1 MRPNSRLFL
10 PAAAAAALVLDLAAC
25 SSTSSVVAT
34 GPALQTYS
42 CCSSRDIDA
51 IRHPGETMNL
61 HWLATPLG
69 PSATSAVSTVRLG
82 AGLSGPF
89 ESVSALKSANSPATL
104 TAPVIVTT
112 NQVGDAPIS
121 VIVIPKDAA
130 AGYYNLTT
138 TIDQDGGQLTGGS
151 VIKVSTK

>member
-1 MRPNSRLFL
+1 VRPKPYPFL
-10 PAAAAAALVLDLAAC
+10 AVAVLVLGLTAC

-42 CCSSRDIDA
+42 CCSSGDINA
-51 IRHPGETMNL
+51 VRHPGETLTL
-61 HWLATPLG
+61 HWIATRLD
-69 PSATSAVSTVRLG
+69 PSASSASGTVRLS

-89 ESVSALKSANSPATL
+89 ESVSALKAANSPATL

-112 NQVGDAPIS
+112 NRVGDAPVS
-121 VIVIPKDAA
+121 VIVIPQDAA
-130 AGYYNLTT
+130 SGYYNLTT
-138 TIDQDGGQLTGGS
+138 TIDQDGGRLTGGS

>member
-1 MRPNSRLFL
+1 M
-10 PAAAAAALVLDLAAC
+10 
-25 SSTSSVVAT
+25 AT

-42 CCSSRDIDA
+42 CCSPSDIYA
-51 IRHPGETMNL
+51 VRHPGETVYL
-61 HWLATPLG
+61 HWIATPLG

-89 ESVSALKSANSPATL
+89 ASVSALKSSNSPTTL

-112 NQVGDAPIS
+112 DQVGDAPVS
-121 VIVIPKDAA
+121 VIVIPKDAP

-151 VIKVSTK
+151 IIKVSTK